1 MILVDTSV
9 WIDYFNGVDTP
20 QAQRLDALL
29 STEIIAAGDLIAA
42 ELLQGFRSDK
52 DFQTAKSLLTNLE
65 QVQLCN
71 AEIAV
76 KAAQNYRYLRKQG
89 ITIRKTID
97 CIIATFCIE
106 NEMVLLHSDRDFE
119 PFERYLNLKTAVI
132 FT

>member
-52 DFQTAKSLLTNLE
+52 DFQTAKSLLANLE

>member
-52 DFQTAKSLLTNLE
+52 DFQTAKSLLANLE

-76 KAAQNYRYLRKQG
+76 KAAQNTAICANRALPFAKPL
-89 ITIRKTID
+89 I
-97 CIIATFCIE
+97 
-106 NEMVLLHSDRDFE
+106 VLLPRFVLRMKW
-119 PFERYLNLKTAVI
+119 FCCIQTATLSRLRVI
-132 FT
+132 

>member
-9 WIDYFNGVDTP
+9 WIDYFNGIDTP

-52 DFQTAKSLLTNLE
+52 DFQTAKSLLANLE

-76 KAAQNYRYLRKQG
+76 KAAQNYRYLRKHG

-119 PFERYLNLKTAVI
+119 PFVTYLNLKSALDL
-132 FT
+132 

>member
-9 WIDYFNGVDTP
+9 WIDYFNGIDTP
-20 QAQRLDALL
+20 QAERLDALL
-29 STEIIAAGDLIAA
+29 STEIIAAGDLIVA

-52 DFQTAKSLLTNLE
+52 DFQTAKALLANLE

-89 ITIRKTID
+89 ITIRKTIN

-119 PFERYLNLKTAVI
+119 PFESCLNLKSVLNY
-132 FT
+132 